1 MAWNSYIYVDILP
14 DTFSTQ
20 IHHPQFSI
28 RYINLSKMSPAV
40 LDQNST
46 TTYDDW
52 RDDFYS
58 KGYVVLKNVIPRE
71 KALKYRNK
79 ALDWVQS
86 FDTKFDINDRSTWT
100 AENLPQSFKA
110 GMEPGVLDAFEKIW
124 GTDELV
130 VSFDTINVTLPG
142 RTDVEWSPWPHV
154 DQAPERRGLSCV
166 QGIINL
172 SEAGPKDGGLML
184 MEGSSKLFDK
194 FFDLNPPDRT
204 QGIGAKHYDF
214 YPFKEHHVG
223 WYEEQGC
230 KLIKVCAEPGDL
242 ILWDSRSMH
251 YAKFPESDEIR
262 TIIYACYTPASHA
275 TPEDLKKKAELF
287 HRWETTTHWPH
298 CNIHGH
304 GKAMVDGKID
314 PLERDEPLEKP
325 ILTDRLLQLAGVKPY

>member
-1 MAWNSYIYVDILP
+1 MAP
-14 DTFSTQ
+14 
-20 IHHPQFSI
+20 SI
-28 RYINLSKMSPAV
+28 
-40 LDQNST
+40 LDQKAYTS
-46 TTYDDW
+46 YGDW
-52 RDDFYS
+52 RDEFYRN
-58 KGYVVLKNVIPRE
+58 GYVVLKNVISRE
-71 KALKYRNK
+71 KALNYREK
-79 ALDWVQS
+79 ALDWLQS
-86 FDTKFDINDRSTWT
+86 FNTGFDINDQSTWT
-100 AENLPQSFKA
+100 AKNLPQSFKA
-110 GMEPGVLDAFEKIW
+110 GMYLNYCAAHEKYVWDARMEPEIINAFAKIW
-124 GTDELV
+124 GTDELL
-130 VSFDTINVTLPG
+130 VSFDTINITLPG

-154 DQAPERRGLSCV
+154 DQAPERKGLSCV

-184 MEGSSKLFDK
+184 MEGSSKLFDR
-194 FFDLNPPDRT
+194 FFKLNPPDRT

-214 YPFKEHHVG
+214 YPFKEHHVK

-230 KLIKVCAEPGDL
+230 NLIKVCAEPGDL

-304 GKAMVDGKID
+304 GKAMVDGKVD

-325 ILTDRLLQLAGVKPY
+325 VMTDRLLQLAGVKSY

>member
-1 MAWNSYIYVDILP
+1 
-14 DTFSTQ
+14 
-20 IHHPQFSI
+20 
-28 RYINLSKMSPAV
+28 
-40 LDQNST
+40 
-46 TTYDDW
+46 
-52 RDDFYS
+52 
-58 KGYVVLKNVIPRE
+58 
-71 KALKYRNK
+71 
-79 ALDWVQS
+79 
-86 FDTKFDINDRSTWT
+86 
-100 AENLPQSFKA
+100 
-110 GMEPGVLDAFEKIW
+110 
-124 GTDELV
+124 

-154 DQAPERRGLSCV
+154 DQAPERKGLSCV

-184 MEGSSKLFDK
+184 MQGSSKLFDR
-194 FFDLNPPDRT
+194 FFSLNPPDRT

-214 YPFKEHHVG
+214 YPFKEHHVK

-230 KLIKVCAEPGDL
+230 NLIKVCAEPGDL

-275 TPEDLKKKAELF
+275 TPEDLKKKAEIF

-304 GKAMVDGKID
+304 GKAMVDGKVD
-314 PLERDEPLEKP
+314 PLERDNPLEKP
-325 ILTDRLLQLAGVKPY
+325 VLTDRLLQLAGVKPY